1 MKGRVAPP
9 LPSHRFVWHILIL
22 VLLSLPA
29 FAQTQQV
36 LGNSQVLNVLDTN
49 NPGMAEAFPVTAS
62 SSGQLN
68 SLSLFLD
75 GSNTATTITVGLYTS
90 YHGHPSVLLRQ
101 AVISQPVVGRW
112 NSVQIPPVQ
121 VTQWKRYWVA
131 VLGLNGQIEFRD
143 SNSSWWC
150 YSETSYQTALTSLP
164 ASWRMGSQYPSCLVS
179 MFGSGGVSSTVSVSL
194 SPQTAYLQPA
204 QQTQFTASVNG
215 TTNTAVTWQTSGGT
229 VTSGGLYTAPSLNGT
244 YTVTATSAAD
254 SSKSASAIITVSQ
267 PTQVSIS
274 VSPGAANI
282 QTGGQQQFSA
292 SVLGTSNTGVGWKA
306 NGGTVTTTGLYTAP
320 TTAGTYTV
328 TATSAADSSKS
339 ASSTITVSQ
348 PAQVSISVSPGSAA
362 IQVGGQ
368 QQFTASVSGTSN
380 TGVVW
385 NASGGTVTTTGLYTA
400 PSTAGTYTVTSTS
413 AADSTKSASATITVS
428 QPAQVS
434 ISVAPGSASIQTGG
448 QQQFTASVLG
458 TSNTGV
464 AWKANGGTVTTTGLY
479 TAPSTA
485 GIYTV
490 TATSAAD
497 STKSAFATVTV
508 SQPNQVSISVSPG
521 TASLQAGAQQQF
533 TAMISGTSNTAVTWT
548 ASGGTIT
555 TSGLYTAPT
564 TAGTY
569 TITAVSAANSSTSA
583 SATVSVSAPQTVSIS
598 ISPTSLA
605 MPEKWQQQ
613 FSAIVSGSTSTGVT
627 WTVSKGTGTITQ
639 SGLYTAPQ
647 AVETD
652 VVTATSQADNTKSA
666 SATITIAA
674 PHTVALTWTP
684 SASTGVTYDVYRG
697 TVSGGPYI
705 LLVSGVTSNS
715 YTDASVQSGSTY
727 YYVTT
732 AAASG
737 GQSSYS
743 NEVQA
748 VIPVP

>member
-1 MKGRVAPP
+1 V
-9 LPSHRFVWHILIL
+9 
-22 VLLSLPA
+22 
-29 FAQTQQV
+29 
-36 LGNSQVLNVLDTN
+36 
-49 NPGMAEAFPVTAS
+49 
-62 SSGQLN
+62 N

-75 GSNTATTITVGLYTS
+75 GSNTATTISVGLYTS
-90 YHGHPSVLLRQ
+90 YHGHPSILLRQ
-101 AVISQPVVGRW
+101 AVLTQPVAGRW
-112 NSVQIPPVQ
+112 NSVQISPVQ
-121 VTQWKRYWVA
+121 VTQWKRYWLA

-150 YSETSYQTALTSLP
+150 RSETSYQTALTSLP
-164 ASWRMGSQYPSCLVS
+164 ARWWTGSQYPSCLIS
-179 MFGSGGVSSTVSVSL
+179 MFGSGGVSSTVSVSV

-204 QQTQFTASVNG
+204 QQSQFTASVSG
-215 TTNTAVTWQTSGGT
+215 TIDTAVTWKTSGGT
-229 VTSGGLYTAPSLNGT
+229 VTSSGLYTAPSLSGT
-244 YTVTATSAAD
+244 YTVTATSSAD
-254 SSKSASAIITVSQ
+254 SSKSSSATIKVSQ

-274 VSPGAANI
+274 VSPGTATIRTGGQQQFTASVLGTSNTSVAWKATGGTVTTTGLYTAPSTAGTYTVTATTAADSTKSASATITVSQPAQVSISVSPYTANI
-282 QTGGQQQFSA
+282 QTGGQQQFTA

-320 TTAGTYTV
+320 STAGTYTV
-328 TATSAADSSKS
+328 TA
-339 ASSTITVSQ
+339 
-348 PAQVSISVSPGSAA
+348 
-362 IQVGGQ
+362 
-368 QQFTASVSGTSN
+368 
-380 TGVVW
+380 
-385 NASGGTVTTTGLYTA
+385 
-400 PSTAGTYTVTSTS
+400 TS

-428 QPAQVS
+428 QPAQVW
-434 ISVAPGSASIQTGG
+434 ISVSPGSASIQTAG

-485 GIYTV
+485 GTYTV

-497 STKSAFATVTV
+497 STKSASATITV
-508 SQPNQVSISVSPG
+508 SQPTQISISVSPG
-521 TASLQAGAQQQF
+521 TASLQTGAQQQF

-548 ASGGTIT
+548 ASSGIIT

-564 TAGTY
+564 TTGTY
-569 TITAVSAANSSTSA
+569 TVMAVSAANSSRSA
-583 SATVSVSAPQTVSIS
+583 SATVSVSAPQPVSIS

-605 MPEKWQQQ
+605 MPQKWQQQ
-613 FSAIVSGSTSTGVT
+613 FSAIVSGSTSTGVA

-652 VVTATSQADNTKSA
+652 IVTATSQADSTKSA
-666 SATITIAA
+666 SATITVAA

-697 TVSGGPYI
+697 TVTGGPYI
-705 LLVSGVTSNS
+705 LLVSGVTGSS
-715 YTDASVQSGSTY
+715 YIDKNVQSGSTY

-732 AAASG
+732 AATSG

-748 VIPVP
+748 VIPMP